1 MGDAIKDLQAHVS
14 EQGATL
20 EELRRETA
28 DAEERRKA
36 SHGELMGMMATLL
49 GKNSL
54 DPRKQEGSGG
64 KQEELTTNGA
74 VGSEAAIPPSEGGV
88 GSWGG
93 DPVRELPSNTNDG
106 LDGRHF

>member
-1 MGDAIKDLQAHVS
+1 MGS
-14 EQGATL
+14 EMCI
-20 EELRRETA
+20 RDR
-28 DAEERRKA
+28 
-36 SHGELMGMMATLL
+36 
-49 GKNSL
+49 
-54 DPRKQEGSGG
+54 
-64 KQEELTTNGA
+64 LTTNGA